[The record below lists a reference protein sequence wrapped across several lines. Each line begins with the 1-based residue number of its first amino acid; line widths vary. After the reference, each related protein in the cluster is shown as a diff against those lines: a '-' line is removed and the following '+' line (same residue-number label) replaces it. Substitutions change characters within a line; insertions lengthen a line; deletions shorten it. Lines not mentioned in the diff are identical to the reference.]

1 MTTLRTKAV
10 HVHDTPLP
18 TLKPALFVLACALLS
33 GAQAALATGP
43 LAVTAAPV
51 GMPVTSRAQAVATQ
65 GYAEH
70 EHLVSGQAQAYAP
83 VGEWARDGRWAITP
97 QDTRQPYTVRV
108 LVRQPLDA
116 RKANGTVVIEWLNT
130 SIGFDIDGIWALG
143 HREFTREGY
152 TWIGVSNEP
161 KSVES
166 LRKAQPQ
173 RYAALHVPRI
183 DQAYDIFSQLGQLVR
198 QPGNALLGKLPV
210 QQVLAAGYSQ
220 SAVFLTTYLNAVQP
234 VDKVFDGFF
243 LQGRAVLGSAISS
256 DQFLHFNPGI
266 RTDLSVP
273 VFVLQ
278 TEGEAVLSWPL
289 SRLPDTSKVR
299 YWEVAGAAHIDQFMT
314 DEVQLTAVRDHG
326 GQPVACLWPL
336 NTMPLYEAANA
347 AWYGLHQWVAKGTPP
362 PLAPR
367 MRRGHIGAIDND
379 AQGNALGGLRLP
391 EMTVPVATHHT
402 MLANVST
409 TWGVMNIF
417 ACAQGGKTSPF
428 DPATL
433 SKLYSGSQAYL
444 TRYKAA
450 ADAALAAGFLRPA
463 DHADSL
469 RRAQATARSLPT
481 VTAGQP

>member
-1 MTTLRTKAV
+1 M
-10 HVHDTPLP
+10 HDTPLP
-18 TLKPALFVLACALLS
+18 AFGPAICVLACALLS
-33 GAQAALATGP
+33 GAQAAQASLPATVTTALA
-43 LAVTAAPV
+43 

-83 VGEWARDGRWAITP
+83 VGEWAHDGRWAITP
-97 QDTRQPYTVRV
+97 QGPPEPYTVRV

-143 HREFTREGY
+143 HHEFTREGY

-161 KSVES
+161 TSAES
-166 LRKAQPQ
+166 LRKAQAQ
-173 RYAALHVPRI
+173 RYAALQVPRI
-183 DQAYDIFSQLGQLVR
+183 DHAYDILSQLGQLVR
-198 QPGNALLGKLPV
+198 QPGNALLAKLPV

-266 RTDLSVP
+266 RKDLSVP

-289 SRLPDTSKVR
+289 SRLPDTDKVR
-299 YWEVAGAAHIDQFMT
+299 YWEVAGAAHIDRFMT

-326 GQPVACLWPL
+326 GQPVDCLRPL

-347 AWYGLHQWVAKGTPP
+347 AWYALHQWVAKGTPP
-362 PLAPR
+362 PVAPR
-367 MRRGHIGAIDND
+367 MQRGRIGAIDND

-391 EMTVPVATHHT
+391 EMSVPVATYHT
-402 MLANVST
+402 MLANVSK
-409 TWGVMNIF
+409 TWGVVNIF

-428 DPATL
+428 DAVTL
-433 SKLYSGSQAYL
+433 SSLYPDSQTYL

-450 ADAALAAGFLRPA
+450 ADTALAAGFLRPA

-469 RRAQATARSLPT
+469 RRAQATARSLHT
-481 VTAGQP
+481 LISGQP